1 MHEASPLKVREYL
14 ALGLPTIIGYKDT
27 DFPQGAPFLLE
38 LPNVENN
45 VDFAAD
51 AILRFVEEWKNK
63 RVPRSEV
70 LHLDLKKKERERLRF
85 LKEVANAL

>member
-1 MHEASPLKVREYL
+1 MS
-14 ALGLPTIIGYKDT
+14 LPTIIGYKDT